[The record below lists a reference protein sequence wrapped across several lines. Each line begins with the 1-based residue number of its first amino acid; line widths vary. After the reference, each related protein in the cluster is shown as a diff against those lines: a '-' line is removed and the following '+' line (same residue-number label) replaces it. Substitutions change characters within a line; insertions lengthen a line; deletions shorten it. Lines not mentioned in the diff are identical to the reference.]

1 MPRIAKQ
8 KDRTVIYKS
17 RRGTHASCYAFK
29 RLAKYQ
35 ISDACMIEI
44 QKAPSDKERTDK
56 RIKGNQDYQCAKNIQ
71 RIISTIL
78 FWWI

>member
-1 MPRIAKQ
+1 M
-8 KDRTVIYKS
+8 
-17 RRGTHASCYAFK
+17 H
-29 RLAKYQ
+29 LAMHLKGQ
-35 ISDACMIEI
+35 LNIRSVMHHACMIEI

-71 RIISTIL
+71 RIISAML